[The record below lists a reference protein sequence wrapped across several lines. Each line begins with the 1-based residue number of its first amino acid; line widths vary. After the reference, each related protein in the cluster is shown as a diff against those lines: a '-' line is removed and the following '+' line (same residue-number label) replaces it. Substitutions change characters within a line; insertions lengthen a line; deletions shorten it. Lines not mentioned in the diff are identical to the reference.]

1 MRVLAPPRASL
12 TLAEQH
18 GAFSQ
23 MTPQQISDL
32 VLHQLAQTPGS
43 SPGEVL
49 FPDFALDG
57 VSVFP
62 SPAPGLNPVPTDRAW
77 AEPWPDFKPKQIALA
92 ARTDASAVLEWLPP
106 DQIGDPTVGDR
117 LIVRL
122 APAEELMLEISATPK
137 SDFLDHFAVNAAA
150 LALPQSAADAV
161 VAGRHPQ
168 VSPLRT
174 VTLTHAVRKPLAAP
188 AGKLTPQRDETATFA
203 TLDPSPALLGIDT
216 NSTGRVVITA
226 TWQDQ
231 DAPSAVGDAPV
242 ASFMIGRGDQAFGN
256 DIRHDFGDTRH
267 RQVSYLVA
275 AISRFR
281 PFFDAGES
289 DANFVQSSTIG
300 PLSIPSSARPPA
312 LAILSARPAFAWEE
326 TRTGG
331 PPFAL
336 ARRRLAGGI
345 RIELGGA
352 WFATG
357 DGELLALVFAKTSI
371 PAAGMEAF
379 VTRAGGDP
387 ITIGF
392 NIPYLYPSATVA
404 TGDLPARQVALA
416 GAPEPVVVVPFR
428 PWRADTGW
436 VADLALPGLG
446 DPATNAWPFVELALA
461 RYQPDSLPGLELSEV
476 VKAELVQ
483 VMPER
488 RLSVQQ
494 DGSSLTVSLQ
504 GVASNE
510 FTADVAKNTFS
521 VVLERLQAAPGT
533 APDAVELAALAPL
546 GGPSQ
551 PPATDGLPAWVAVD
565 DQIHLGNVGPKQG
578 NQGPPQAVVIALPA
592 GLAGPL
598 RLRVRE
604 SEADA
609 AQQAPFD
616 DNGELT
622 ARTIYSD
629 IVMLP

>member
-1 MRVLAPPRASL
+1 
-12 TLAEQH
+12 
-18 GAFSQ
+18 

-32 VLHQLAQTPGS
+32 VLHQLAQTQGS
-43 SPGEVL
+43 SPDEVL
-49 FPDFALDG
+49 FADFALDG

-62 SPAPGLNPVPTDRAW
+62 SPAPGLNPAPTDRAW

-106 DQIGDPTVGDR
+106 DQIGDPAVGDR

-122 APAEELMLEISATPK
+122 APAEELVLEISATPK
-137 SDFLDHFAVNAAA
+137 SDFLDHFAVNATA

-161 VAGRHPQ
+161 AARRHPQ

-188 AGKLTPQRDETATFA
+188 ARTLTAQRGEMATFA
-203 TLDPSPALLGIDT
+203 TLDPAPALLGIDT

-226 TWQDQ
+226 AWRDPDTPPAVS
-231 DAPSAVGDAPV
+231 DALV
-242 ASFMIGRGDQAFGN
+242 ASFMIGRGDQAFG
-256 DIRHDFGDTRH
+256 DDMRHDFGDTRH

-281 PFFDAGES
+281 RFFDAGEP

-300 PLSIPSSARPPA
+300 PVSIPSSARPPA
-312 LAILSARPAFAWEE
+312 LAILSTRPAFAWEE
-326 TRTGG
+326 TRTDG

-336 ARRRLAGGI
+336 ARRLLAGGV
-345 RIELGGA
+345 RVELGGA

-357 DGELLALVFAKTSI
+357 EGELLALVFAKTSI

-387 ITIGF
+387 IHSSV
-392 NIPYLYPSATVA
+392 NDPYLYPSATVA
-404 TGDLPARQVALA
+404 RGDLPAREVALA
-416 GAPEPVVVVPFR
+416 GVPEPVVVVPFR

-446 DPATNAWPFVELALA
+446 DPEKGSWPFVELALA
-461 RYQPDSLPGLELSEV
+461 RYQPDSLPGLELSPV
-476 VKAELVQ
+476 VKAEFVQ
-483 VMPER
+483 VMPEL
-488 RLSVQQ
+488 RLSVQETVQ
-494 DGSSLTVSLQ
+494 PSGNTLTVSLK
-504 GVASNE
+504 GVMFDSS
-510 FTADVAKNTFS
+510 KNTFT
-521 VVLERLQAAPGT
+521 VLLEHLVAPAGT
-533 APDAVELAALAPL
+533 APDAVELAALA
-546 GGPSQ
+546 GDPSQ
-551 PPATDGLPAWVAVD
+551 PPATDGLPAWVAV
-565 DQIHLGNVGPKQG
+565 
-578 NQGPPQAVVIALPA
+578 GPPQGSQGDQGPFQSVVIPLPA

-604 SEADA
+604 SEAVD
-609 AQQAPFD
+609 AQQAPID

-629 IVMLP
+629 IVILP